1 MRIMKVPFSR
11 LRLGVAVAVAGAV
24 VVLSVFAERLLL
36 AHRLSHGARARVH
49 RLQMIAIFNVVIYLP
64 SKFVWTRCVTEPTA
78 ACSRGKCE
86 SWAGLW
92 AACVATFLLLVHT
105 SLFTALFLVHIEPH
119 VFSLVSSTCLG
130 AYILLNFWLLVLLTT
145 DRCLRFAA
153 RALTPAMKKDE
164 EVEDEKIERRK
175 RARAILAIALLLTV
189 SMTLL
194 AVHNAAG
201 RPHTPRVEVRLQR
214 LPANLSGLKVA
225 LLSDIHLGPTVGR
238 SKLAQVVDIT
248 NGLRPDLVVIV
259 GDLADSLVS
268 NLKDAAQPLSWL
280 NPRLGTYFVTGNHEY
295 YTHDVQA
302 WFQYLRSLNIHPLHN
317 QHVHLGG
324 RPGERVCLAG
334 VDDIEALRIGYPGH
348 GMDLEQAL
356 AGCEEG
362 SAIILLA
369 HQPRAAQAALE
380 QRPDIDLV
388 LAGHTHGGQFF
399 PVSLAVYLYNPFFAG
414 LYRHGEHS
422 QVYVSQ
428 GSVFYGMPMRLGS
441 TAEVTEIVLLSH

>member
-1 MRIMKVPFSR
+1 MKVPLSR
-11 LRLGVAVAVAGAV
+11 FRLGVAVAVAGAV
-24 VVLSVFAERLLL
+24 AILSVFAERRLL
-36 AHRLSHGARARVH
+36 AHRLSHGARVHVH

-78 ACSRGKCE
+78 ACSRGKCD

-130 AYILLNFWLLVLLTT
+130 AYVLLNFWLLVLLPA
-145 DRCLRFAA
+145 DRCLRFAV
-153 RALTPAMKKDE
+153 RALTPAMEKDE
-164 EVEDEKIERRK
+164 EVKDEKIERRK
-175 RARAILAIALLLTV
+175 RARVLLAIALLLTV

-248 NGLRPDLVVIV
+248 NGLRP
-259 GDLADSLVS
+259 
-268 NLKDAAQPLSWL
+268 
-280 NPRLGTYFVTGNHEY
+280 GNHEY

-302 WFQYLRSLNIHPLHN
+302 WFQYLRSLNVHPLHN

-324 RPGERVCLAG
+324 GPGERLCLAG

-348 GMDLEQAL
+348 GMNLGQAL

-441 TAEVTEIVLLSH
+441 TAEVSEIVLLSR

>member
-334 VDDIEALRIGYPGH
+334 TRGTAWTWNKRW
-348 GMDLEQAL
+348 
-356 AGCEEG
+356 
-362 SAIILLA
+362 
-369 HQPRAAQAALE
+369 RAARKGAPSSCSPTS
-380 QRPDIDLV
+380 R
-388 LAGHTHGGQFF
+388 
-399 PVSLAVYLYNPFFAG
+399 G
-414 LYRHGEHS
+414 LHKR
-422 QVYVSQ
+422 
-428 GSVFYGMPMRLGS
+428 R
-441 TAEVTEIVLLSH
+441 

>member
-1 MRIMKVPFSR
+1 MKVPLSR
-11 LRLGVAVAVAGAV
+11 FRLGVAVAVAGAV
-24 VVLSVFAERLLL
+24 AVLSVFAERRLL
-36 AHRLSHGARARVH
+36 AHRLSHGARAHVH

-78 ACSRGKCE
+78 ACSRGKCD

-92 AACVATFLLLVHT
+92 AVCVATFLLLVHT

-130 AYILLNFWLLVLLTT
+130 AYVLLNFWLLVLLPA
-145 DRCLRFAA
+145 DRCLRFAV
-153 RALTPAMKKDE
+153 RALTPAMEKDE
-164 EVEDEKIERRK
+164 EVKDEKIERRK
-175 RARAILAIALLLTV
+175 RARVLLAIALLLTV

-248 NGLRPDLVVIV
+248 NGLRP
-259 GDLADSLVS
+259 
-268 NLKDAAQPLSWL
+268 
-280 NPRLGTYFVTGNHEY
+280 GNHEY

-302 WFQYLRSLNIHPLHN
+302 WFQYLRSLNVHPLHN

-324 RPGERVCLAG
+324 GPGERLCLAG

-348 GMDLEQAL
+348 GMNLGQAL

-441 TAEVTEIVLLSH
+441 TAEVSEIVLLSR